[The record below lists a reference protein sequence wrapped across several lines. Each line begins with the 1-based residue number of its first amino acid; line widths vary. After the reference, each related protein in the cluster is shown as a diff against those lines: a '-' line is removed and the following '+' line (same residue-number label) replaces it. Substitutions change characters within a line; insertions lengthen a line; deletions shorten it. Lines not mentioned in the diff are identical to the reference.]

1 MNSLLLNVR
10 IHSSNINSN
19 REALNGRSGEG
30 HAADTNLSLNSI
42 CSKIRNRTASMDT
55 PDQLSLRRY
64 GASPGSHSHDH
75 FQILLGL
82 SGALDLEVAGRCVSV
97 APGGGCVIAPGDRH
111 DFESSRGSLCLVLDS
126 AHPDWAR
133 CTGQR
138 RWTKPPA
145 DALPL
150 AHYLASALQ
159 QDRPLAQTYGS
170 ALLLEAWLGSPRSHL
185 SMPGPTR
192 RRTIDWPALQQ
203 WAAQQWHRELT
214 VADLAAQVHLSPSQ
228 FAARCRD
235 DHGVG
240 AMAWLRGQRLA
251 QARLLRGTG
260 MAVAE
265 VARRT
270 GYRSPSALTAA
281 LRRAEHHR

>member
-1 MNSLLLNVR
+1 MGP
-10 IHSSNINSN
+10 
-19 REALNGRSGEG
+19 NG
-30 HAADTNLSLNSI
+30 L
-42 CSKIRNRTASMDT
+42 
-55 PDQLSLRRY
+55 LSLRRY

-82 SGALDLEVAGRCVSV
+82 SGALDLEVAGRGVRV

-138 RWTKPPA
+138 RSTKPPA

-159 QDRPLAQTYGS
+159 QDRPLAQTHGP
-170 ALLLEAWLGSPRSHL
+170 ALC
-185 SMPGPTR
+185 
-192 RRTIDWPALQQ
+192 RTINWPALQQ

-228 FAARCRD
+228 FSARCRD
-235 DHGVG
+235 DQGMG
-240 AMAWLRGQRLA
+240 AMAWLRGLRLA
-251 QARLLRGTG
+251 QARVLRSTG
-260 MAVAE
+260 IAVAE
-265 VARRT
+265 VALRT

-281 LRRAEHHR
+281 LRRAEQHT